1 MARHDDAAQLFDKPP
16 QFLQAQQTGHRK
28 QKGKLAYKLVP
39 FITDKLI
46 AKTFGVVNDTWVRCQ
61 QPATEFAE
69 DIHRLEIAEQVDFL
83 HSSSF
88 YPWHEQ
94 DTTLLKY
101 PLKCRHVACRIV
113 VSQRGDPYPA
123 RSEPSRHLARQH
135 RDICTRRQT
144 RMKVQVAGDLQ
155 HELPQ
160 PKNIE
165 LSGNG
170 IRRIPGIKDGQVFL
184 YGTLDHVGLAGSAL
198 ADDDDADAD
207 HRCNSDDI
215 DVRLDGRPGRSRSSL
230 GDDFREQ
237 VAGIP

>member
-16 QFLQAQQTGHRK
+16 QFLETQQAGHRK

-39 FITDKLI
+39 FIADKLI
-46 AKTFGVVNDTWVRCQ
+46 AKTFGIVGDARVRCQ
-61 QPATEFAE
+61 QSATEFPE

-83 HSSSF
+83 RSGSF

-101 PLKCRHVACRIV
+101 PLKCGHVARRIV
-113 VSQRGDPYPA
+113 VSQRGNAYPS
-123 RSEPSRHLARQH
+123 RYEPLRHLARQH
-135 RDICTRRQT
+135 RDIRTRRQT
-144 RMKVQVAGDLQ
+144 RMQVQVAGYLQ

-160 PKNIE
+160 PKDIE
-165 LSGNG
+165 LPGND
-170 IRRIPGIKDGQVFL
+170 IRRIPGIEDRQVFL
-184 YGTLDHVGLAGSAL
+184 CGMLDHVGFASSSL
-198 ADDDDADAD
+198 ADNDNADAD

-215 DVRLDGRPGRSRSSL
+215 DMCLDGRPGRSRSSL